1 MVRSKECFQQQIF
14 FETNLQ
20 IETRFLN
27 TCYPSIHFSPF
38 ISPSPLGIFK
48 ELKKGGALWGFH
60 YLYSYISFGKQV
72 LLWDEQACL
81 EKGDALWGVLFC
93 SCGGFSLNWGLSS
106 TGSWSPTRSSEQQS
120 DSPTKYWNKYK
131 IQNKILIQIQK
142 QTLLERATMWRDVFQ
157 EFSRNDHRWDTE
169 ICGIIWSHQCMAHCK
184 AHNSQIP
191 PLFRPLSA
199 LESCQE
205 KTPSR
210 QKAEN
215 TPFPKCAL
223 NSLIAQSQD
232 LSVFCRYSE
241 LTRHRISATLPKN
254 WL

>member
-1 MVRSKECFQQQIF
+1 MPC
-14 FETNLQ
+14 
-20 IETRFLN
+20 
-27 TCYPSIHFSPF
+27 
-38 ISPSPLGIFK
+38 
-48 ELKKGGALWGFH
+48 GG
-60 YLYSYISFGKQV
+60 SV
-72 LLWDEQACL
+72 LF
-81 EKGDALWGVLFC
+81 LWGVL
-93 SCGGFSLNWGLSS
+93 SQLGLVLDRQLVPNSLER
-106 TGSWSPTRSSEQQS
+106 TTVRFP
-120 DSPTKYWNKYK
+120 
-131 IQNKILIQIQK
+131 NKILKQIQNTK
-142 QTLLERATMWRDVFQ
+142 QNIDTNTKTLLERATMWRDVFQ

-241 LTRHRISATLPKN
+241 LTRHRISPTLPKN